1 MGPFRAFLNATLIP
15 RSLFWRSFLIV
26 VVPILVL
33 QIVLT
38 VIFYNRHWD
47 TVTKWLASGVA
58 GEAALLADL
67 VDATPPGTPRDDLL
81 RRFALRTDL
90 DVAFRPGTRLDPD
103 GGGGRRLWHID
114 QKIVEAFR
122 EKLDRPFTID
132 LNADRPGL
140 ATVRV
145 GTGGGVLEL
154 RTERRRLTSTTTGLL
169 LAWMLGA
176 SAFLIAVAV
185 YFLRIQVRPIRQLA
199 RAVESFGMGRDVGD
213 FQLRGPAEIRQAAK
227 AFNTMRGR
235 VLRHIAQ
242 RTEMLAAVSHDLRT
256 PLTRMRLELE
266 MLGDDAMADGLKRD
280 TAEMIELVE
289 TYLAFVRGE
298 EGEAVEWVPL
308 APVFAAMRDRV
319 ERGGALALDG
329 DGAGLAVPA
338 RPLAF
343 RRCLAN
349 LVDNACRH
357 GRKVRLAA
365 RRSPREVRITVEDD
379 GPGIPPPLRER
390 VFQPFFRA
398 DPARRRETGGTGLGL
413 TIARDIALSHG
424 GDIALDTSDLG
435 GLRAT
440 LRLPA

>member
-199 RAVESFGMGRDVGD
+199 RSSAD
-213 FQLRGPAEIRQAAK
+213 
-227 AFNTMRGR
+227 
-235 VLRHIAQ
+235 
-242 RTEMLAAVSHDLRT
+242 
-256 PLTRMRLELE
+256 MRLNSSSPSDWLSSSRRNR
-266 MLGDDAMADGLKRD
+266 GIASVAASASRSRC
-280 TAEMIELVE
+280 V
-289 TYLAFVRGE
+289 VRSFIKQDE
-298 EGEAVEWVPL
+298 IAVNFSP
-308 APVFAAMRDRV
+308 
-319 ERGGALALDG
+319 ERG
-329 DGAGLAVPA
+329 
-338 RPLAF
+338 
-343 RRCLAN
+343 
-349 LVDNACRH
+349 
-357 GRKVRLAA
+357 
-365 RRSPREVRITVEDD
+365 
-379 GPGIPPPLRER
+379 
-390 VFQPFFRA
+390 
-398 DPARRRETGGTGLGL
+398 
-413 TIARDIALSHG
+413 
-424 GDIALDTSDLG
+424 
-435 GLRAT
+435 
-440 LRLPA
+440 